1 MASLRDIRRRIKS
14 TENMQ
19 KITKAM
25 KAVSAAKMRK
35 AQEAVISARPY
46 AKRIRGVMGR
56 IAAASGS
63 VNDPLLAV
71 REPKKVAYVIITGDQ
86 GLCGGFN
93 SNVINMAHK
102 TIKSDSAEVSLIAV
116 GRKSRDFFRR
126 TGYKIDAEY
135 IGLGNDIKYSTARE
149 INSIIVNK
157 YSAAEYDAVYLVYSQ
172 FVNILVQNPV
182 IMKLLPADAPA
193 DAPAAEGEGQAQSEG
208 QAQKANYIFEPDSP
222 QQVLAQLMPTY
233 LENAIYQ
240 GLLES
245 KAGEQSARMTAMENS
260 TKSAGDIIDSL
271 TLSMNR
277 ARQAAITSEIS
288 EIVGGAAALE

>member
-56 IAAASGS
+56 VASASGS
-63 VNDPLLAV
+63 VNHPLLAV
-71 REPKKVAYVIITGDQ
+71 REPKKVAYIIITGDR

-93 SNVINMAHK
+93 SNVIKMAAK
-102 TIKSDSAEVSLIAV
+102 TIKGSDAEVSLITI
-116 GRKSRDFFRR
+116 GRKARDFFKKS
-126 TGYKIDAEY
+126 GYKIDAEY
-135 IGLGNDIKYSTARE
+135 IGLGDDIKYSTARE

-157 YSAAEYDAVYLVYSQ
+157 YSAEEYDAVYIIFSQ
-172 FVNILVQNPV
+172 FVNVLVQTPV
-182 IMKLLPADAPA
+182 MMKLLPAEAPA
-193 DAPAAEGEGQAQSEG
+193 EEGDDAQVR
-208 QAQKANYIFEPDSP
+208 KVNYIFEPPSAK
-222 QQVLAQLMPTY
+222 QVLAQLLPTY

-260 TKSAGDIIDSL
+260 TKSASDIIASL